1 VSLESIIEDFPQF
14 EFIPGRIFMWSP
26 HNYAIVYDDRRMKAN
41 DGKIAL
47 VHEIGHA
54 LLGHRIYKYDM
65 QLVQMELDAWEV
77 ARQLAARYRLRID
90 EDHIARCIDSYD
102 EWLTKRATCPDCNN
116 FSLQRGRDEYG
127 CFACGSIWQVNW
139 RKDRRVTR
147 RVIERY
153 EHPVLAALQFGETK
167 AS

>member
-1 VSLESIIEDFPQF
+1 MDTIIEDFPQF

-26 HNYAIVYDDRRMKAN
+26 HNHAIVYDNRRMKAN

-54 LLGHRIYKYDM
+54 LLGHRIYKYDL
-65 QLVQMELDAWEV
+65 QLVQMELDAWDV
-77 ARQLAARYRLRID
+77 ARELATRYSLRID
-90 EDHIARCIDSYD
+90 EAHIARCIDSYD

-153 EHPVLAALQFGETK
+153 EHPVLTALQFGETK
-167 AS
+167 Q